1 MERPV
6 GERMYTSVFEKVIV
20 DCLFLGRLCPVIV
33 APRGMNALGGVS
45 KLLRI
50 WQLGWSIFSHSCT
63 MMNYHIKYFKGLY
76 IL

>member
-33 APRGMNALGGVS
+33 APRGMKALGGVS
-45 KLLRI
+45 KLLRMS
-50 WQLGWSIFSHSCT
+50 Q
-63 MMNYHIKYFKGLY
+63 
-76 IL
+76 